1 MAPKPKKKKSV
12 SAAKKKELAKLI
24 KKFPK
29 TKKAVLKAM
38 VYGAVPAFYVG
49 KGMKDS
55 DTTLGQTLGA
65 LNVTDP
71 MVRDLWGNLINE
83 EKEKAK
89 EKYFGKDSGWKGK
102 AQAASDIAGTIWDFS
117 PFGFLTDSDIGYGS
131 KAAGAGS
138 TLNPPGSTKG
148 KAVRKVKL
156 EDLSPSQLRQYR
168 STLGGFGN
176 ITEERRRINELLK
189 GKKKGGKVIKLK
201 TKKKKKTG
209 RPKGVGCAT
218 KGFGKA
224 MKRGK

>member
-38 VYGAVPAFYVG
+38 VYGAIPAFYVG

-89 EKYFGKDSGWKGK
+89 EKYFGKDSGWKDK
-102 AQAASDIAGTIWDFS
+102 VQLASDIGGTIWDFS
-117 PFGFLTDSDIGYGS
+117 PLGFLTDSDIGYGS
-131 KAAGAGS
+131 KTLGAG
-138 TLNPPGSTKG
+138 TLDNYSPEQLKELQRKAMLGS
-148 KAVRKVKL
+148 KVKRKK
-156 EDLSPSQLRQYR
+156 LRR
-168 STLGGFGN
+168 
-176 ITEERRRINELLK
+176 
-189 GKKKGGKVIKLK
+189 
-201 TKKKKKTG
+201 
-209 RPKGVGCAT
+209 
-218 KGFGKA
+218 
-224 MKRGK
+224 